1 MTTNIYTEH
10 AVHTTLTDQL
20 KESRDKERLYRIGF
34 HILMAVCM
42 IMFVFN
48 GIAFVTSY
56 KTVMT
61 YESVCPACNYNLCLP
76 EPVPTPI
83 QK

>member
-1 MTTNIYTEH
+1 MTDYSTE
-10 AVHTTLTDQL
+10 AIHTTLTDQL

-34 HILMAVCM
+34 QVLFVVLVV
-42 IMFVFN
+42 MFVFN

-76 EPVPTPI
+76 EIVPTPI